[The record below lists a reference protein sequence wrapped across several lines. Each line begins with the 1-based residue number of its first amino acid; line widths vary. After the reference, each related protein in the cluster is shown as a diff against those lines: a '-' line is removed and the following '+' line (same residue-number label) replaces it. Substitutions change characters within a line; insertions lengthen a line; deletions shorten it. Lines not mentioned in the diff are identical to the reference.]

1 MLKLFSAFFLII
13 SIPFLSKTVDPE
25 VTQLFRKASYEMIM
39 TPDKS
44 MDVIDFLQKNFP
56 LNDEEKEKLEYLKI
70 KSLFFQN
77 RLTEALKKIAK
88 DDDEL
93 PENILILKQSILYS
107 LKIKADENDRISYNN
122 KDYILSAKTM
132 ELLRLVEDNRIKNPA
147 PQLAEILK
155 IVRSSNLF
163 IARENLLY
171 LCYLFV
177 NNDSNSSAGFF
188 LEELMNLYK
197 NDPDFAIVYANY
209 LIKHNRTNDAVQIIN
224 SLPTEDL
231 EQTTNVYLKHNF
243 YELLVNY
250 YSKINDFDR
259 YNENLLKK
267 DQTFQIIDKTQLSA
281 KNKWFNIFEENL
293 KNENIS
299 QSEKLSNV
307 LWIIILGGSLFI
319 VLVLLR
325 SRQTNIQI
333 KMYEDFISKI
343 DLIKDKKPQQIQQ
356 GIPEKTENILLK
368 KLEDFEKTDAFTD
381 PGISLQSLAKKLET
395 NTKYLSETI
404 NNHKQKNFNTY
415 INELRVN
422 YIIDKLKEKPMYRK
436 YKIKYLAEESGFTTH
451 SAFAAVFKS
460 LTGLS
465 PINYI
470 QLLKEKDE

>member
-1 MLKLFSAFFLII
+1 
-13 SIPFLSKTVDPE
+13 
-25 VTQLFRKASYEMIM
+25 MIM

-44 MDVIDFLQKNFP
+44 MDVIDFLEKNFP

-77 RLTEALKKIAK
+77 RLTEALQKIAK

-93 PENILILKQSILYS
+93 PENIFILKRSILYC
-107 LKIKADENDRISYNN
+107 LKIKAQENDRISYKN
-122 KDYILSAKTM
+122 KDYILSEKTM
-132 ELLRLVEDNRIKNPA
+132 QILTRLEDNKIKNPA
-147 PQLAEILK
+147 SELAEILK
-155 IVRSSNLF
+155 IAKSSNLF
-163 IARENLLY
+163 IARENLLFLSY
-171 LCYLFV
+171 FFV
-177 NNDSNSSAGFF
+177 NNDQYTYADFF
-188 LEELMNLYK
+188 LKELMTLYK

-209 LIKHNRTNDAVQIIN
+209 LIKHNRTEVAVQIIN

-231 EQTTNVYLKHNF
+231 EQTTNVYLKNNF
-243 YELLVNY
+243 YDLLVNY

-259 YNENLLKK
+259 YNQALVKR
-267 DQTFQIIDKTQLSA
+267 DQTFQIIDRTQLSA

-293 KNENIS
+293 KNENLS
-299 QSEKLSNV
+299 QSEKLRNILLMIISGGS
-307 LWIIILGGSLFI
+307 IIL
-319 VLVLLR
+319 LLISIR
-325 SRQTNIQI
+325 SHQTKIQI
-333 KMYEDFISKI
+333 KKYEDFISKI
-343 DLIKDKKPQQIQQ
+343 DLKKDKKPQQIQQ

-381 PGISLQSLAKKLET
+381 PGISLQILAKKLET

-422 YIIDKLKEKPMYRK
+422 YIIDKLKEKPLYRK

-460 LTGLS
+460 VTGLS